1 MMTQWVEEFIA
12 WARNHGGI
20 AVLSLACAN
29 RQLPSEGRTY
39 EVYTKVLE
47 KWHEDLRFS
56 EVFEDD
62 ADGYEPPEA

>member
-1 MMTQWVEEFIA
+1 MTQGVEEFIT

-20 AVLSLACAN
+20 LMLSLACAN